1 MSGFFCPIDFNFMRI
16 LKNHT
21 YSAYSNKEIKTK
33 ETGNNNKKPLEGNTC
48 VHTWM
53 QGGEDVSL
61 AGYLRGTFVVNV
73 NSELVR
79 LLNGRRRN
87 GNVSYDNVGAFL
99 PEYSSLGLNH
109 SVLFGVVAQNCRR
122 KNRVVF

>member
-1 MSGFFCPIDFNFMRI
+1 MSGIFRLVSISCAKNMRYIHITHIDKKIEMNM
-16 LKNHT
+16 
-21 YSAYSNKEIKTK
+21 
-33 ETGNNNKKPLEGNTC
+33 TGNNNKKQSEGNTC

-61 AGYLRGTFVVNV
+61 AGYLGGTFVVNV

-109 SVLFGVVAQNCRR
+109 SVLFGVVA
-122 KNRVVF
+122 

>member
-1 MSGFFCPIDFNFMRI
+1 MAGN
-16 LKNHT
+16 
-21 YSAYSNKEIKTK
+21 
-33 ETGNNNKKPLEGNTC
+33 NNNKKSEGNTC

-61 AGYLRGTFVVNV
+61 AGYLGGSFVVNV
-73 NSELVR
+73 NSEFVR

-99 PEYSSLGLNH
+99 PEYSSLRLNH
-109 SVLFGVVAQNCRR
+109 SVLFWVVAQNCRH
-122 KNRVVF
+122 KNRVVLRVFQSCNVKYVKACR

>member
-1 MSGFFCPIDFNFMRI
+1 
-16 LKNHT
+16 
-21 YSAYSNKEIKTK
+21 
-33 ETGNNNKKPLEGNTC
+33 
-48 VHTWM
+48 M

-61 AGYLRGTFVVNV
+61 AGYLGGTFVVNV

-79 LLNGRRRN
+79 LLNGHKRN

-122 KNRVVF
+122 KNRIVLRVSFV

>member
-1 MSGFFCPIDFNFMRI
+1 MRQE
-16 LKNHT
+16 T
-21 YSAYSNKEIKTK
+21 TTK
-33 ETGNNNKKPLEGNTC
+33 KQLEGNTC

-61 AGYLRGTFVVNV
+61 AGYLGGTFVVNV
-73 NSELVR
+73 NSEFVR

-122 KNRVVF
+122 KNRIVLRVSFV